1 MKSLRAAPPYTMFS
15 VSTAQQSWGDGGDG
29 EHRDGKNELISP
41 RKRRLML
48 ESGVT
53 SRYVRSQ
60 TKEAWKVRDRLKSPP
75 SGVSQRLRELSSA
88 VSVVVTQKGG
98 L

>member
-1 MKSLRAAPPYTMFS
+1 
-15 VSTAQQSWGDGGDG
+15 
-29 EHRDGKNELISP
+29 
-41 RKRRLML
+41 ML

-53 SRYVRSQ
+53 SRNVRSP
-60 TKEAWKVRDRLKSPP
+60 TKEAWKVRDWLKSPP
-75 SGVSQRLRELSSA
+75 SRVSQRLRELSSA